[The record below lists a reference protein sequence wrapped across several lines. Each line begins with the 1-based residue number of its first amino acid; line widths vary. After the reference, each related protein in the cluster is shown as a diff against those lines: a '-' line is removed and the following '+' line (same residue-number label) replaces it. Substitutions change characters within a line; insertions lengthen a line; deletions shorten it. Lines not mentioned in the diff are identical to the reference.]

1 MTDATARDCGG
12 KYCNLMDEG
21 IPMDKNLRIL
31 VVNNDSLKG
40 VLAELN
46 LSNIANVSS
55 AADAIKLYV
64 EEHKEQPFDVTFMNE
79 LPNNEELELLKSIT
93 EITPDHY
100 VVMLVDDITPD
111 KVLNSIKF
119 GANGLLNKPFTV
131 HKVEMELEKYKMLR
145 EDKRAS
151 AS

>member
-1 MTDATARDCGG
+1 
-12 KYCNLMDEG
+12 
-21 IPMDKNLRIL
+21 MDKNLRIL

>member
-1 MTDATARDCGG
+1 VTDATARDCGG